1 MVRAAAGRKE
11 AGEMVKR
18 DEAGAQS
25 GLVIPVLR
33 EEAQVGKR
41 KAVRGGVRLRKRVS
55 RRDEAVEASLAVET
69 LEVRRVAV
77 GRVVPLAQAPQ
88 ARHEGDT
95 LVVPVLEEVLVL
107 EKRIRIKEELHITR
121 HVHQE
126 AYAGTVTLRAEQM
139 EVERLGDEA
148 GATTT
153 DGGSHHATHTRSRL

>member
-1 MVRAAAGRKE
+1 MVRAAGLRKE
-11 AGEMVKR
+11 AGDMVER
-18 DEAGAQS
+18 DEAGAAPE
-25 GLVIPVLR
+25 LVIPVLR
-33 EEAQVGKR
+33 EEAHVSKR
-41 KAVRGGVRLRKRVS
+41 RSVRGGVRLRKRVS
-55 RRDEAVEASLAVET
+55 QREEPVEASLAVET

-77 GRVVPLAQAPQ
+77 GRVVPLAEAPQ

-95 LVVPVLEEVLVL
+95 LVVPVLEEVMVL

-126 AYAGTVTLRAEQM
+126 AYSGTVTLRAEQL